1 VSPPGRRASL
11 ASGFAAIRSGRA
23 IVLLLTAAT
32 IVLSLLAAAPLGP
45 SIEAVFAR
53 TLAGDHVLFND
64 PKSASTDVFDFLHE
78 KAPAI
83 SGAASAARWAALLIL
98 LQQILVAG
106 GIVVVLN
113 RPGGFT
119 AAEFAGGVR
128 RNAWH
133 NLKCFL
139 LFLVFAG
146 IVLSLWLGGMRAAA
160 RKLFENVPPGA
171 PAEFA
176 WRIATLGIALFL
188 YAIFSLLH
196 DFARASRRLD
206 PSIGAWRAYRHARRL
221 LAGRWLRALGLF
233 LFWLILGGVL
243 LGGGVLI
250 EWTAPAVSA
259 AAIFLHILLQVVVLA
274 IRPAL
279 RVAAWGSYLAL
290 YDDAEAD
297 AGALAAPPAPEPVI
311 APVLTLEDH
320 PLI

>member
-1 VSPPGRRASL
+1 MIPTGRRGSL
-11 ASGFAAIRSGRA
+11 ASGFAAIRVGGA
-23 IVLLLTAAT
+23 IVLLLTALT

-45 SIEAVFAR
+45 SIESVFAR

-106 GIVVVLN
+106 GIVAVFN

-119 AAEFAGGVR
+119 AAEFAAGIR

-133 NLKCFL
+133 NLKCFA
-139 LFLVFAG
+139 LFLVLVG
-146 IVLSLWLGGMRAAA
+146 IVLSLWIGGARAAA
-160 RKLFENVPPGA
+160 RKVFEDAPPGA
-171 PAEFA
+171 PGRLA
-176 WRIATLGIALFL
+176 WQILTIAVALVL
-188 YAIFSLLH
+188 YAVFSLLH

-206 PSIGAWRAYRHARRL
+206 LSIGAWRAYGHARRL
-221 LAGRWLRALGLF
+221 LAGRWLSALGLF

-243 LGGGVLI
+243 LTAGILL

-259 AAIFLHILLQVVVLA
+259 AAIFLHILLQVGVLA
-274 IRPAL
+274 IRPAM

-290 YDDAEAD
+290 YDGAEAD
-297 AGALAAPPAPEPVI
+297 AATSAAQPEPE
-311 APVLTLEDH
+311 PSGPSGLTLEDH

>member
-1 VSPPGRRASL
+1 MRPAGRHGSI
-11 ASGFAAIRSGRA
+11 ASGFVAIHGGGA

-32 IVLSLLAAAPLGP
+32 IVLSVLAAAPLGP
-45 SIEAVFAR
+45 SIQGVFAR

-64 PKSASTDVFDFLHE
+64 PRSASTDVFDFLHE

-106 GIVVVLN
+106 GIVTVLN
-113 RPGGFT
+113 RPEGFT

-133 NLKCFL
+133 NVKCFL
-139 LFLVFAG
+139 VFLLLGGAL
-146 IVLSLWLGGMRAAA
+146 LSLWMWGSRAAA
-160 RKLFENVPPGA
+160 RKLFEDTPPGA
-171 PAEFA
+171 PAAFA
-176 WRIATLGIALFL
+176 WRIATLGVALFL
-188 YAIFSLLH
+188 YAVFSLLH

-206 PSIGAWRAYRHARRL
+206 PSIGAWHAYGHAQRL

-233 LFWLILGGVL
+233 VFWLILGGVL
-243 LGGGVLI
+243 LAGGVLL

-259 AAIFLHILLQVVVLA
+259 AAIFLHILLQVLVLA

-279 RVAAWGSYLAL
+279 RVAAWGSYLTL
-290 YDDAEAD
+290 YDDAELD
-297 AGALAAPPAPEPVI
+297 LAPSPAPAEPPVV
-311 APVLTLEDH
+311 APAVLTLEDQ
-320 PLI
+320 PLV

>member
-1 VSPPGRRASL
+1 MIPAGRRGSL
-11 ASGFAAIRSGRA
+11 ASGFAAIRGGGA

-45 SIEAVFAR
+45 SIQAVFAR

-64 PKSASTDVFDFLHE
+64 PRSASTDVFDFLRE

-83 SGAASAARWAALLIL
+83 SGAASAARWAAILIL

-106 GIVVVLN
+106 GIVTVLN
-113 RPGGFT
+113 RPEGFG
-119 AAEFAGGVR
+119 ASEFAGGVR

-146 IVLSLWLGGMRAAA
+146 LVLSLWVGGMRAAA
-160 RKLFENVPPGA
+160 LRLFEDAPPGA

-188 YAIFSLLH
+188 YAVFSLLH
-196 DFARASRRLD
+196 DFARASRRLN
-206 PSIGAWRAYRHARRL
+206 PSIGAWRAYGRARRL

-243 LGGGVLI
+243 LGGAVLL

-290 YDDAEAD
+290 YDDAELD
-297 AGALAAPPAPEPVI
+297 LAPPPAPVEPPVV
-311 APVLTLEDH
+311 APAILTLEDQ
-320 PLI
+320 PLV